1 MRVGLGNQSRTS
13 CVRGFICSSVPS
25 VSFALSSRALFPLF
39 LLPETTHTDTHTHTR
54 SRTRSHVRTCI
65 HTYTHIRTH
74 TRTHTSPDIRRRP
87 SRKARALCPNIRVES
102 ERKRGTGEERGKKE
116 KEGEDKRERERE
128 GETSGWCAAPFM
140 QWKIAG
146 GNTCNITTLRRFSEA
161 RGRATN

>member
-39 LLPETTHTDTHTHTR
+39 LLPETTHTDTHTHTLAH
-54 SRTRSHVRTCI
+54 SLARTHVHTHVHT
-65 HTYTHIRTH
+65 HTYTHAHTH
-74 TRTHTSPDIRRRP
+74 VPRYP